1 MQHRDRA
8 HGASGLG
15 HYDASDDMPDIAPDT
30 PAEPPA
36 PRRFLFL
43 RRRETAD
50 GAEGGASPVPAA
62 PHDSDVPAEADEKR
76 VRPGVL
82 RRRRRQ
88 LMASYE
94 QGIFDLGGLAME
106 LQRRGLLAE
115 DVMRRRAAEVA
126 DLRQQIDDM
135 STRLDAVRSE
145 RQERRQA
152 GRGANITCP
161 SCGVRSRATA
171 NFCAA
176 CGAPFSPE
184 ADVLADE
191 ASLADQPTTVIV
203 DEQVTTV
210 ITEDDAQHTVVIPP
224 RDADRD

>member
-1 MQHRDRA
+1 
-8 HGASGLG
+8 
-15 HYDASDDMPDIAPDT
+15 MPDTAPDT
-30 PAEPPA
+30 PAEQPA

-43 RRRETAD
+43 RRR
-50 GAEGGASPVPAA
+50 GPAA
-62 PHDSDVPAEADEKR
+62 GDDVGPLPAIPPDDAAVAGDGEER

-88 LMASYE
+88 LMAAYE

-115 DVMRRRAAEVA
+115 AVMRRRAAEVA

-135 STRLDAVRSE
+135 STRLDAMRSE

-152 GRGANITCP
+152 GRGADITCP
-161 SCGVRSRATA
+161 SCGARSRATA
-171 NFCAA
+171 NFCAT
-176 CGAPFSPE
+176 CGAPLSPE
-184 ADVLADE
+184 GDVLAHE
-191 ASLADQPTTVIV
+191 ASEADQPTTVIV

-210 ITEDDAQHTVVIPP
+210 IVDDNPQHTAVIPP
-224 RDADRD
+224 RDGDPA

>member
-1 MQHRDRA
+1 
-8 HGASGLG
+8 
-15 HYDASDDMPDIAPDT
+15 MPDTPPDT

-36 PRRFLFL
+36 PSRFLFL
-43 RRRETAD
+43 RRRETAV
-50 GAEGGASPVPAA
+50 GAEGEAAAA
-62 PHDSDVPAEADEKR
+62 PAPPNGSDVPAEEDEKR

-88 LMASYE
+88 LMAAYE

-161 SCGVRSRATA
+161 SCGARSRATA

-176 CGAPFSPE
+176 CGAPLSPE

-224 RDADRD
+224 RDAGRD